1 MSENYVRILGARGSA
16 PVSGEQFREFGGA
29 TSCVL
34 VKLSGHCLVL
44 DAGSGICSLPAELPG
59 QEELDLILTHLHLD
73 HLIGLPLCPF
83 LLKEGNR
90 MNIHAAVQG
99 KMNLQSLLDRVIGPP
114 YWPVTLDELPAEIK
128 FCSLKEDSL
137 INGIHVETMQG
148 VHPGG
153 ISILKLRAEE
163 KTVVFATDCTL
174 TEDLTPKLK
183 SFASGCDLLLIDGQ
197 YSDEEWQKAAG
208 YGHSRWNTA
217 AQFAKDCGV
226 KLTRIIHH
234 DPTHTDSRLCL
245 AEAEMIKMNSLAAF
259 ARENEEIIL

>member
-34 VKLSGHCLVL
+34 VKLSGHCIVL

-163 KTVVFATDCTL
+163 KTVVRRVFACAFISVRFHGFLENKKCGTYFQDINGNHIYG
-174 TEDLTPKLK
+174 
-183 SFASGCDLLLIDGQ
+183 SFPASC
-197 YSDEEWQKAAG
+197 
-208 YGHSRWNTA
+208 
-217 AQFAKDCGV
+217 
-226 KLTRIIHH
+226 
-234 DPTHTDSRLCL
+234 
-245 AEAEMIKMNSLAAF
+245 
-259 ARENEEIIL
+259 